1 MNAKLL
7 FAATLALAVASSFV
21 ASSFAQAADNTLP
34 LTRAAVAAEAQRTI
48 ADGTLLASDDAGGRQ
63 IVTTHAKAPAAN
75 RATARL
81 AQRLKAAFSRD
92 AS

>member
-7 FAATLALAVASSFV
+7 FAATLTLAV

-34 LTRAAVAAEAQRTI
+34 LTRADVAAEVQHAI
-48 ADGTLLASDDAGGRQ
+48 ADGTLPASDDAGDRQ

-75 RATARL
+75 RATATL
-81 AQRLKAAFSRD
+81 APQLKAAFSRD

>member
-7 FAATLALAVASSFV
+7 FAATLALAVASSF
-21 ASSFAQAADNTLP
+21 AQAADNTLP
-34 LTRAAVAAEAQRTI
+34 LTRADVV
-48 ADGTLLASDDAGGRQ
+48 SGRQ

-75 RATARL
+75 RATATL

>member
-7 FAATLALAVASSFV
+7 FAATLTLAV
-21 ASSFAQAADNTLP
+21 ASSFAQAADNTPP
-34 LTRAAVAAEAQRTI
+34 LTCADVAAEVQRAI
-48 ADGTLLASDDAGGRQ
+48 ADGTLPASDDAGGRQ

-75 RATARL
+75 RATATL
-81 AQRLKAAFSRD
+81 AQRLKAAFSRE

>member
-7 FAATLALAVASSFV
+7 FAATLALAVASSF
-21 ASSFAQAADNTLP
+21 AQAAENTLL
-34 LTRAAVAAEAQRTI
+34 LTRADIKAEVQRAI
-48 ADGTLLASDDAGGRQ
+48 ADGTLPASDDAGGRQ

-75 RATARL
+75 RATATL
-81 AQRLKAAFSRD
+81 APRLKAAFSRD

>member
-34 LTRAAVAAEAQRTI
+34 LTRADGKAEVQRTI
-48 ADGTLLASDDAGGRQ
+48 ADGMLPASDDAGDRQ

-75 RATARL
+75 RATATLAPRL
-81 AQRLKAAFSRD
+81 NAAFSRD

>member
-7 FAATLALAVASSFV
+7 FAATLALAVASSF
-21 ASSFAQAADNTLP
+21 AQAADNTPP
-34 LTRAAVAAEAQRTI
+34 LTCADVAAEAQRTT
-48 ADGTLLASDDAGGRQ
+48 ADGTLLSSDDAGDRQ
-63 IVTTHAKAPAAN
+63 IVTTPAKAPAAN
-75 RATARL
+75 RATATL